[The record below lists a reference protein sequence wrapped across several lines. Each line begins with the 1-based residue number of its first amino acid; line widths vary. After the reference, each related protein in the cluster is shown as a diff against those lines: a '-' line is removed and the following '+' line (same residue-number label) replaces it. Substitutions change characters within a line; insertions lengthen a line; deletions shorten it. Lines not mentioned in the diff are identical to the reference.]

1 MIKFKAILFTFLLVS
16 VNFLFAQKIE
26 RKTINL
32 NWVQDSKI
40 NINEKQ
46 TIKTD
51 IVEGYF
57 LDENL
62 NPQFSKSWK
71 IDTNSEVDNYSIEN
85 IVFEPVN
92 NNSKKINTSIL
103 SSEVKADLN
112 LVYAKNTPY
121 LTLTITP
128 LIYSKKSV
136 KRIASF
142 DLNYS
147 LKSKTSFSRKIAS
160 SQNSVLSEDLWYK
173 FAIDTTGVYKI
184 DKTFL
189 EDLGINMSNVN
200 PENIRLYGNGGGML
214 PVSNSDPRFEGLQE
228 NAIIVAGE
236 GDSKFDN
243 EDYMLFYGQ
252 GPHKWIYKNKTS
264 LPEVKHVLNIY
275 SDQAYYFIN
284 ISNTKGKEFRNV

>member
-147 LKSKTSFSRKIAS
+147 LKSKTSFSRKIVS

-173 FAIDTTGVYKI
+173 LLLIQ
-184 DKTFL
+184 
-189 EDLGINMSNVN
+189 
-200 PENIRLYGNGGGML
+200 
-214 PVSNSDPRFEGLQE
+214 QE
-228 NAIIVAGE
+228 FIK
-236 GDSKFDN
+236 STK
-243 EDYMLFYGQ
+243 LF
-252 GPHKWIYKNKTS
+252 
-264 LPEVKHVLNIY
+264 
-275 SDQAYYFIN
+275 
-284 ISNTKGKEFRNV
+284 